1 MRYASRDELLS
12 DIKVQFVMLCEDLD
26 RIPRGRYVEPGVW
39 GDNWTVDDLLAHLSA
54 WHRLFLGWYSDGVA
68 GKTPQL
74 PAPGYKWNETPR
86 LNREIWQQNRDRP
99 TNELRHELE
108 RSHAEVLDIAEQL
121 SADELFR
128 PGALTW
134 TGKNALVTY
143 LGANTSSHYRFARK
157 VLKRWAKAGRPN
169 VSTGRVR

>member
-86 LNREIWQQNRDRP
+86 LNREIWQQNRDR
-99 TNELRHELE
+99 R
-108 RSHAEVLDIAEQL
+108 
-121 SADELFR
+121 
-128 PGALTW
+128 
-134 TGKNALVTY
+134 
-143 LGANTSSHYRFARK
+143 
-157 VLKRWAKAGRPN
+157 
-169 VSTGRVR
+169 